1 MFTLEVGRNAL
12 AVCLWSMTMSLVNLC
27 AFVRRVPLRQSAMKV
42 WNHFTISTPNSTIYF
57 SHANSTTLQAL
68 RLAIGFECEPLL
80 RGPTMGGVMVST
92 TTASEQSTMSM
103 KEKAMFESTFLN
115 FLIGGEKFR
124 RWRLSMRILKVRL
137 AYKRLNNSKHFRMDH
152 NHHSEPWTRRWA
164 IRR

>member
-1 MFTLEVGRNAL
+1 
-12 AVCLWSMTMSLVNLC
+12 MTMSLVNLC
-27 AFVRRVPLRQSAMKV
+27 AFVRRVPLRQSAMK
-42 WNHFTISTPNSTIYF
+42 
-57 SHANSTTLQAL
+57 AL

-124 RWRLSMRILKVRL
+124 RWRLSMRILKNGPQPPLRAQNQENGLSVELKRGDKVRVR
-137 AYKRLNNSKHFRMDH
+137 ASVDTPR
-152 NHHSEPWTRRWA
+152 
-164 IRR
+164 